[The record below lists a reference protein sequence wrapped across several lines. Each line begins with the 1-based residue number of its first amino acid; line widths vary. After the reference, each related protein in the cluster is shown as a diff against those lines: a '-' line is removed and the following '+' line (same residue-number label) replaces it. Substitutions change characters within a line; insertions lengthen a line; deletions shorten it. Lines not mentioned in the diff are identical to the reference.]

1 VGKLEA
7 IRSAVRQVVRT
18 AGRAPGFIAAAVLMM
33 ALGIGATTAVFSVVN
48 SVLLN
53 PLPYA
58 EPDALVRIVHAIGGV
73 DQPYFNDAV
82 YLTYARNTE
91 TIEDLGVWIPDATA
105 SITGE
110 GEPEEVRSMPASLGV
125 LTTLGVPPEVGRWF
139 SAAEM
144 APGAAQAVM
153 LTHGYWLRR
162 FAGDRAVVGRV
173 LTINGRPH
181 AIVGVM
187 PQRFRFAGDFEILL
201 PLRINPAA
209 PVPFFRMLGVA
220 RLKDGVTLAQANADA
235 GRVLRLW
242 LTNTGQRDP
251 AFQARYQPALQPLK
265 QDVVGD
271 VGPTL
276 WVLLAAIGI
285 VLLLACANVANL
297 LLVRADARRQ
307 EFAIRAA
314 LGASWTRLA
323 QQLLLESLV
332 LALLGGA
339 LGMGLAYGGLRVL
352 VEIGP
357 SNLPRLA
364 EVSVD
369 PIVLAFAL
377 GVSLVSGLL
386 FGLVPILKHARP
398 MRTGLGRYEERHRS
412 QQVLV
417 AAQMALALMLLVA
430 AGLMIRS
437 FQALRGVD
445 PGFVGPEHVQTFTI
459 SIPPELVRDGAQAL
473 RMQRDV
479 LERATAIPG
488 VASAAFMTRVPMG
501 NDRGSVALT
510 VEGRPDDGRTPPN
523 RHVKV
528 VSPGGFHTLG
538 TRLVAGRDFE
548 WPDLTNRRSLAIVS
562 ESLAREYWGAP
573 SAAVGKRV
581 REYYDTR
588 SAWREIVGVVGDV
601 HDDGADQPAPPT
613 IYWPAQATGPF
624 VGASGYPA
632 RRVSV
637 VLRTERAGTPA
648 LVAQLREA
656 VRSVNPALPLAEVR
670 LLSEVYARSM
680 ARTSFTLTMLG
691 IAGVMAL
698 ALGVSGVYSVIAYA
712 VSRRRR
718 EVGIRLALGASGAHV
733 RGLFLRRGL
742 TVVTVGMVLGLGG
755 AAAVTRL
762 MQSLLFGVSP
772 LDPVA
777 FAAMPLV
784 LAVVAVLASYLP
796 ARRAAAVDPVET
808 LRAE

>member
-1 VGKLEA
+1 VGK
-7 IRSAVRQVVRT
+7 R
-18 AGRAPGFIAAAVLMM
+18 GFSAAAVLMM
-33 ALGIGATTAVFSVVN
+33 ALGIGATTAVFSVVK

-53 PLPYA
+53 PLPYPR
-58 EPDALVRIVHAIGGV
+58 PDALVRIVHAIGGV

-82 YLTYARNTE
+82 YLTYAQNSA
-91 TIEDLGVWIPDATA
+91 TIYDLGVWIPDATA
-105 SITGE
+105 TITGE
-110 GEPEEVRSMPASLGV
+110 RDPEEVRSLTASRGV

-139 SAAEM
+139 SAAET
-144 APGAAQAVM
+144 APGAPPAVM

-162 FAGDRAVVGRV
+162 FGGDRRVLGRV
-173 LTINGRPH
+173 LTVNGKPH
-181 AIVGVM
+181 PIVGVM
-187 PQRFRFAGDFEILL
+187 PDHFRFAGDFEILL
-201 PLRINPAA
+201 PLRINAAA

-235 GRVLRLW
+235 GRILRLW

-251 AFQARYQPALQPLK
+251 SFQARYQPALQPLK

-276 WVLLAAIGI
+276 WVLMAAIGI

-307 EFAIRAA
+307 EFAIRTA
-314 LGASWTRLA
+314 LGASWQRIA
-323 QQLLLESLV
+323 RQLLLESLV

-339 LGMGLAYGGLRVL
+339 LGVAIAYLGLRAL
-352 VEIGP
+352 VATGP

-369 PIVLAFAL
+369 PVVLAFAL
-377 GVSLVSGLL
+377 GISLLSGLL
-386 FGLVPILKHARP
+386 FGLVPIVKHARP
-398 MRTGLGRYEERHRS
+398 RRAGLDRYAERQRS
-412 QQVLV
+412 QQALV

-445 PGFVGPEHVQTFTI
+445 PGFADPEYVQTFTI
-459 SIPPELVRDGAQAL
+459 SILPELVPDGEQAL

-479 LERATAIPG
+479 LERVTAIPG

-501 NDRGSVALT
+501 SDRGSVALT

-528 VSPGGFHTLG
+528 VSPGGFRTLG
-538 TRLVAGRDFE
+538 TRLVAGRDFD

-562 ESLAREYWGAP
+562 ESLAREYWGSP
-573 SAAVGKRV
+573 HAALGKRV
-581 REYYDTR
+581 REYYDNR
-588 SAWREIVGVVGDV
+588 SAWREVVGVVGDV

-613 IYWPAQATGPF
+613 IYWPSQAAGRF
-624 VGASGYPA
+624 LGASGYPA
-632 RRVSV
+632 RRVGV
-637 VLRTERAGTPA
+637 VVRTERAGTPT
-648 LVAQLREA
+648 LFGQLREV
-656 VRSVNPALPLAEVR
+656 VRSVSPALPLSEVR
-670 LLSEVYARSM
+670 VLSEVYALSM
-680 ARTSFTLTMLG
+680 ARTSFTLTMLA
-691 IAGVMAL
+691 IAGTMAL
-698 ALGVSGVYSVIAYA
+698 ALGVSGLYSVVAYA
-712 VSRRRR
+712 VSQRRR
-718 EVGIRLALGASGAHV
+718 EIGIRLALGASVAHV
-733 RGLFLRRGL
+733 RGLFVRRGL
-742 TVVTVGMVLGLGG
+742 AVVAGGLVLGLGG

-762 MQSLLFGVSP
+762 MQSLLFGISP
-772 LDPVA
+772 FDPVA
-777 FAAMPLV
+777 FATMPFV
-784 LAVVAVLASYLP
+784 LATVAALASYLP